1 MPKKQVDLVIIGGG
15 PAGYNAAEQAAA
27 AGLSTVVIEKRAMG
41 GVCLNE
47 GCIPTK
53 ALLYSAKVYDYAK
66 HGSDY
71 GVNFG
76 EATLDHATVI
86 KLKNKSVKKLVA
98 GVKNRVSQAGAEII
112 TGEAIIQG
120 RENGMTMIAA
130 GENVFAAKFL
140 LIASGSSAALPP
152 IQGLKE
158 QLDAGFALTNRE
170 ILDLTVLPASLVVI
184 GGGVIGLEMAQYFAI
199 AGSKVTVVEALD
211 HIAGQ
216 NDADIVALLQKNF
229 EKLGVDF
236 HLNSRVTAFES
247 GKVLFDDAEGKQQ
260 SLPCDKVL
268 VSIGRRPNTDGLG
281 LESIGVAIERGAI
294 ITDAQM
300 KTNVSGV
307 FAAGDVNGKSMLA
320 HTGYR
325 EGEVALNNML
335 GKRDTMHYDAIPA
348 AVYTNPEIGAVGE
361 TKATA
366 LEKGL
371 HAKEV
376 AISMMYSGR
385 YMVENP
391 KGNGICKLVFDA
403 DTDRIIGAHA
413 YSNYASEF
421 IVAAG
426 EAIEIGLTASD
437 MMKIVFPHPSV
448 CEIMREALLEY
459 LHHKK

>member
-1 MPKKQVDLVIIGGG
+1 MPEKQVDLVIIGGG

-66 HGSDY
+66 HGGDY
-71 GVNFG
+71 GVTFG
-76 EATLDHATVI
+76 GATLDHAAVV

-98 GVKNRVSQAGAEII
+98 GVKNRVNQAGAEIVN
-112 TGEAIIQG
+112 GKAVIQG
-120 RENGMTMIAA
+120 RENGLTQVAV
-130 GENVFAAKFL
+130 GEDIYAAKFL
-140 LIASGSSAALPP
+140 LIASGSSPALPP
-152 IQGLKE
+152 IPGLQE
-158 QLDAGFALTNRE
+158 QLETGFALTNRE
-170 ILDLTVLPASLVVI
+170 VLDLTELPASLAVI

-199 AGSKVTVVEALD
+199 AGSKVTVIEALD

-216 NDADIVALLQKNF
+216 NDADIITLLQKNF

-236 HLNSRVTAFES
+236 HLNSRVTAFEG
-247 GKVLFDDAEGKQQ
+247 GKVIFDDAGGKQQ
-260 SLPCDKVL
+260 SLSCDKVL
-268 VSIGRRPNTDGLG
+268 VSIGRRPNADDLG
-281 LESIGVAIERGAI
+281 LESIGVAVERGAI
-294 ITDAQM
+294 VTDEQM
-300 KTNVSGV
+300 KTNVPGV

-335 GKRDTMHYDAIPA
+335 GKRDAMHYNAIPA

-366 LEKGL
+366 LEKGI
-371 HAKEV
+371 HAVESS
-376 AISMMYSGR
+376 ISMMYSGR

-391 KGNGICKLVFDA
+391 KGNGICKLVFNG

-426 EAIEIGLTASD
+426 EAIELGLTVQD

-459 LHHKK
+459 LHHKN